1 MEKSNQNIG
10 KTHNY
15 PRVPKS
21 YLTSQTGIGGC
32 KKKEV
37 ISNSKTTTLTYFDKL
52 KRRNNV
58 KVVNIFTFHS
68 YVNSDRMIILLVYS
82 LFHHLQ
88 LLTSSQKY
96 FSTTHSV

>member
-1 MEKSNQNIG
+1 MGKSNQIIG

-15 PRVPKS
+15 PSVPKS
-21 YLTSQTGIGGC
+21 YLTSRAGIGGC

-37 ISNSKTTTLTYFDKL
+37 TSNRKTTTLTHFDKL

-68 YVNSDRMIILLVYS
+68 YVNSD
-82 LFHHLQ
+82 
-88 LLTSSQKY
+88 
-96 FSTTHSV
+96 